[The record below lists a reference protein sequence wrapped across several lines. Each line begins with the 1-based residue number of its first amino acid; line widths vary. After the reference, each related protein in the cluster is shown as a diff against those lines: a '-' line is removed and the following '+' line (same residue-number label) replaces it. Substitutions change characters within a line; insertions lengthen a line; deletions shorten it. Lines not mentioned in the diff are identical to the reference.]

1 MVMTGASA
9 MMNNAA
15 NQGMMAPGVMM
26 DMGMMGAMGPIG
38 MNGDMAAAISGQMMQ
53 SMIPSDGSGQGG
65 QQGGPG
71 GTVTQDVGM
80 MQDNAFNPAN
90 AAAGS
95 GMMNIGMSGDYVIQV
110 RFNLRLLLAGFLIFG
125 YRTKIPWYNK
135 CIQLWIHRM
144 CSQACRVAE
153 ELSVVVEFHP
163 GVVGEALLREEGDEG
178 EFTEA
183 KVQENGFDNR
193 DF

>member
-15 NQGMMAPGVMM
+15 NQGIMAPGVMM

-53 SMIPSDGSGQGG
+53 GMIPSDGSGQGG

-71 GTVTQDVGM
+71 GAVTQDVGM

-90 AAAGS
+90 AAASS
-95 GMMNIGMSGDYVIQV
+95 GVMNIGMSGDYVIQV
-110 RFNLRLLLAGFLIFG
+110 RFNLRLLLAGFLING
-125 YRTKIPWYNK
+125 CRSKILWYNN
-135 CIQLWIHRM
+135 CIQLWTPRM
-144 CSQACRVAE
+144 CSQACRVVE
-153 ELSVVVEFHP
+153 ERRVHSVVVEFHP
-163 GVVGEALLREEGDEG
+163 GVVGEALLREEGDEEG
-178 EFTEA
+178 FTEV
-183 KVQENGFDNR
+183 KV
-193 DF
+193 